1 MKVLKVRTILTT
13 MSTNV
18 VDSEIFST
26 DPITAFQVI
35 SDPDPNSNL
44 N

>member
-1 MKVLKVRTILTT
+1 
-13 MSTNV
+13 MSTGV
-18 VDSEIFST
+18 VNPEIFSP
-26 DPITAFQVI
+26 DPVTAFQVI